1 MGRLLVIVAVFLAL
15 AASGFALSVAQ
26 DATPVVTNELGTPCA
41 SLLASPAASPVASPA
56 ASPVASPVASPTVIV
71 VPGCETEA
79 GTPGTT

>member
-1 MGRLLVIVAVFLAL
+1 MRRLLGIVAVFLAL

-41 SLLASPAASPVASPA
+41 SLLASPAASPM
-56 ASPVASPVASPTVIV
+56 ASPVASPVASPTLIV

>member
-1 MGRLLVIVAVFLAL
+1 MRRLLVIVAVFLAL

-26 DATPVVTNELGTPCA
+26 DATPVVTNEFGTPCA
-41 SLLASPAASPVASPA
+41 SLLASPAASPM
-56 ASPVASPVASPTVIV
+56 ASPVASPVASPTLIV